1 MQHDKAVSD
10 SSLLGLNHFLI
21 DDYVQSNML
30 CTVQKNTVK
39 ISEEV
44 LKQSDQQ
51 WANETGFLN
60 LHQTQQG
67 CGCKDQQAMATII
80 DDITQILS
88 ESGSL
93 VKIVT
98 EFTKN
103 FRKFFALVCH
113 ILTISGI

>member
-1 MQHDKAVSD
+1 MHCPKEH
-10 SSLLGLNHFLI
+10 G
-21 DDYVQSNML
+21 
-30 CTVQKNTVK
+30 
-39 ISEEV
+39 EEV

-51 WANETGFLN
+51 WANETGFLS

-67 CGCKDQQAMATII
+67 CGCKDQQAMATI
-80 DDITQILS
+80 DHITQILS

-93 VKIVT
+93 FKIVD